1 VSETSSSR
9 LAILKQAVGVPAGA
23 PDATLVVHEVYA
35 SLQGESTFAGL
46 PCVFVR
52 LSACH
57 LRCTWCDTPHAFDEG
72 RRESVDDVVMRAHAF
87 GIPLVEVTG
96 GEPLLQPGVYP
107 LMGQLC
113 DLGHRVLLET
123 SGSLD
128 VSRVDAR
135 VVRIVDLKCPGSGEI
150 ERNRW
155 DNLAHLRAS
164 DEIKFVLADRADYEW
179 ARAVIRERGLGLG
192 GGAGGAAVLL
202 STAHGLLDPAQVAAW
217 MLEDRLPA
225 RLQLQL
231 HKILWDPNARGV

>member
-35 SLQGESTFAGL
+35 SIQGESTWAGV

-57 LRCTWCDTPHAFDEG
+57 LRCTWCDTPHAFDQG
-72 RRESVDDVVMRAHAF
+72 RRENVDDVVARAHGF
-87 GIPLVEVTG
+87 GIPLIEITG

-107 LMGQLC
+107 LMTRLC

-128 VSRVDAR
+128 IAQVDPR
-135 VVRIVDLKCPGSGEI
+135 VVRIVDLKCPGSGEVA
-150 ERNRW
+150 RNRW
-155 DNLAHLRAS
+155 ENLALLRGT
-164 DEIKFVLADRADYEW
+164 DELKFVLADRADYEW
-179 ARAVIRERGLGLG
+179 AREVVRTRGLGTG
-192 GGAGGAAVLL
+192 PVVLL
-202 STAHGLLDPAQVAAW
+202 STVHGQLDPAQVAAW
-217 MLEDRLPA
+217 MLEDHLPA
-225 RLQLQL
+225 RLQVQL

>member
-1 VSETSSSR
+1 VSNISR
-9 LAILKQAVGVPAGA
+9 LAILKEAPGVPAGA

-52 LSACH
+52 LAACH
-57 LRCTWCDTPHAFDEG
+57 LRCTWCDTPQAFDQGE
-72 RRESVDDVVMRAHAF
+72 RSCVDDVVARAHGF

-107 LMGQLC
+107 LMGRLC

-128 VSRVDAR
+128 VSKVDKR
-135 VVRIVDLKCPGSGEI
+135 VVRIVDLKCPGSGEVD
-150 ERNRW
+150 RNRW
-155 DNLAHLRAS
+155 ENLAHLRAT

-179 ARAVIRERGLGLG
+179 ARAVMREHGLGLADG
-192 GGAGGAAVLL
+192 QGVGATVLL

-217 MLEDRLPA
+217 MLEDRLPV

-231 HKILWDPNARGV
+231 HKILWDPSARGV

>member
-9 LAILKQAVGVPAGA
+9 LAILKQAVGVHAGA

-35 SLQGESTFAGL
+35 SIQGESTWAGV

-57 LRCTWCDTPHAFDEG
+57 LRCTWCDTPHAFDQG
-72 RRESVDDVVMRAHAF
+72 RRENVDDLVARAHGF
-87 GIPLVEVTG
+87 GIPLIEITG

-107 LMGQLC
+107 LMTRLC

-128 VSRVDAR
+128 IAQVDPR
-135 VVRIVDLKCPGSGEI
+135 VVRIVDLKCPGSGEAA
-150 ERNRW
+150 RNRW
-155 DNLAHLRAS
+155 ENLALLRGT
-164 DEIKFVLADRADYEW
+164 DELKFVLADRADYEW
-179 ARAVIRERGLGLG
+179 AREVVRTRGLGTG
-192 GGAGGAAVLL
+192 PVVLL
-202 STAHGLLDPAQVAAW
+202 STVHGQLDPAQVAAW
-217 MLEDRLPA
+217 MLEDHLPA
-225 RLQLQL
+225 RLQVQL